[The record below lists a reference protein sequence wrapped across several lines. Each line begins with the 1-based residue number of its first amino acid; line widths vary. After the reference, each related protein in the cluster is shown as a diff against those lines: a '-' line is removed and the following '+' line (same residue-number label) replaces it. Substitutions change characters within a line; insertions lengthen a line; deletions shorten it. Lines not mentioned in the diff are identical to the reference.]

1 MVPSRLQAFRH
12 IFLSIEEEGPGR
24 NDPGGKVSNS
34 LIINN
39 MTEKR
44 IGVYVCWCG
53 SNIARMVDVEK
64 VSQYVA
70 GLEDVV
76 IARDYK
82 YMCSDPGQDQ
92 IIHDIRDHN
101 LNRIVVAA
109 CSPRIHELTFR
120 KSLENAGLNPYLL
133 EMANIREQ
141 VSWVHNDRKEATR
154 KAISLVAAAVNRVRW
169 HESLDKRSV
178 EINPATLVIGGG
190 MAGMIAA
197 LEVADAGKQ
206 AYLIERS
213 DRLGGIVGEVDLT
226 FPYFDSTQSVVKSV
240 IERVMNHP
248 NIKVYLSTQLKEV
261 FGYIGNFETHFVF
274 GTEEKKL
281 EFGHIVVATGLK
293 PFDPSGIPEYG
304 YAKYPNVITSFQF
317 ESMLK
322 RGRIVTTKGEEPKN
336 VVIIH
341 CVGSRNPQYHEYCS
355 RTCCSTALKYA
366 NQIRSA
372 LPQASIYQIYAD
384 MRSYGKGCEELYKDT
399 SRKNVLFMMFDQQK
413 GLPRI
418 RKGTRTE
425 YPNLVIELHEKLT
438 GEEVLVPADMVILM
452 VAMEAHETAKE
463 VAHMTGI
470 SMCGNEF
477 YIEKHPKLDPVATT
491 TDGVFIVGSCQA
503 PKDIPNTVAQ
513 ARAATARILANISLG
528 RMNVEVTTAV
538 VNEELCCGCQTCIS
552 VCPYSAISYL
562 DEKRVSNV
570 NEILC
575 KGCGTCGSTC
585 PTGAIRSRHFTDQQI
600 LSEIKELIVKS
611 KELMEV

>member
-1 MVPSRLQAFRH
+1 
-12 IFLSIEEEGPGR
+12 
-24 NDPGGKVSNS
+24 
-34 LIINN
+34 

-154 KAISLVAAAVNRVRW
+154 KAISLVAAAINRVRW
-169 HESLDKRSV
+169 HESLDKRTV

-206 AYLIERS
+206 AYLIEIS

-240 IERVMNHP
+240 IERVINHP
-248 NIKVYLSTQLKEV
+248 NIEVYLSTQLKEV
-261 FGYIGNFETHFVF
+261 FGYIGNFETQFVF

-418 RKGTRTE
+418 RKGARTE

-438 GEEVLVPADMVILM
+438 GEDVLVPADMVILM

-513 ARAATARILANISLG
+513 ARAATARILANISMG

-611 KELMEV
+611 KELLEV